1 MASELVSLEMICK
14 VIDLTPQR
22 VLQLVKEG
30 VIPKHERGRYELVPV
45 VNAYVQFLRK
55 KKIVGNVHGDD
66 YSTHRTRLTKGRAD
80 IIEMEKAQM
89 ESRLIPAEDV
99 EQTWT
104 SIVSNTRNRLISI
117 PTKVAPAVFASNNLN
132 EIRDIIKDE
141 IYAALDELSDAEVR
155 TLNPIH
161 GSESEGDDE
170 EDIEGLEV
178 SAKSQG
184 ERLGRSE
191 SEVIA

>member
-66 YSTHRTRLTKGRAD
+66 YSTHRTRLTKARAD
-80 IIEMEKAQM
+80 ITEMERAQM
-89 ESRLIPAEDV
+89 ENRLIPSSDV
-99 EQTWT
+99 ELAWN
-104 SIVSNTRNRLISI
+104 SIVSNARNRLIAI
-117 PTKVAPAVFASNNLN
+117 PTKVAPVVFASKNLN
-132 EIRDIIKDE
+132 EIRDIIKEE

-178 SAKSQG
+178 TTKSQG